1 MTRDYRYF
9 PPHPALYTGKKITAV
24 WFDEFGPRIEFGP
37 AIKEEESRMK
47 QIDFAKPLRLNY
59 NGQGNEVE
67 VVKEGVTL
75 VRIKG
80 SLFAVDEHGVI
91 QQTGSPR
98 EGVQSFRVENV
109 PEPKR
114 DHLHLFRRANGE
126 WTVDGAPQLMT
137 KEYAE
142 ALSRG
147 WARHAGA
154 KNTVVV
160 KVEV

>member
-1 MTRDYRYF
+1 MARDYRYF
-9 PPHPALYTGKKITAV
+9 PPY
-24 WFDEFGPRIEFGP
+24 GPFYEQEYECSWEPHGQAWP
-37 AIKEEESRMK
+37 STKEEESMMK

-91 QQTGSPR
+91 QQTGRLR
-98 EGVQSFRVENV
+98 EGVTSFMVENV
-109 PEPKR
+109 PEEPK
-114 DHLHLFRRANGE
+114 DHLHLYRREGGE
-126 WTVDGAPQLMT
+126 WKIDGAPQLMT

-142 ALSRG
+142 DLSRG

-160 KVEV
+160 KVPV